1 MTMTEF
7 DRIFVVVK
15 EQLYF
20 INHKIVV
27 NVFRTYSA
35 TYSTIS
41 CLFRPAFLN
50 KLPPF
55 LNKQPKNVVSLQK
68 KSSTRQFESK
78 LSLRSFAFSLQKKSC
93 ISAKYLSKLNI
104 LHSICIFFT
113 PSTNECAQ
121 GASQEASITT
131 KGGHNRRQAPVIY

>member
-35 TYSTIS
+35 TYSTVS
-41 CLFRPAFLN
+41 CHFRTALLN

-55 LNKQPKNVVSLQK
+55 LNKLPKNVL
-68 KSSTRQFESK
+68 
-78 LSLRSFAFSLQKKSC
+78 SLQKKSC
-93 ISAKYLSKLNI
+93 ISAKYSSRLDI
-104 LHSICIFFT
+104 LHSICIFFA
-113 PSTNECAQ
+113 PSTNESAQ